1 MKGNEKNLSLAD
13 LPLKTGWRK
22 FLRRK
27 GRDQVVNSRRQEG
40 ESGSG
45 RNRKRSRCDRP
56 SFPHEFCNPV
66 RCLKQ
71 RCLRLTRN
79 TMIFKSEE
87 GTRSKASTG
96 HPKWEMLLPMGRHK
110 YMNYTTYLYTYIC
123 LHVHTCLCMYM
134 HKCTHSRTCTCIPSQ
149 FRIRASFGITTFQSP
164 FQPMDRTG
172 RALSNPWA
180 MHWIKNLCLAGP
192 CHRICQYNFVASTHV
207 RSLNTHFHPYCPG
220 FCLCKI
226 GKPRAILPECSPP
239 PHGPFALSPFSSC
252 CGVSL
257 VTGLE
262 AKMGKGDLRR
272 PRCLA
277 RPLL

>member
-1 MKGNEKNLSLAD
+1 MQARRRCHSAFQVLGEKNSVTHKFYNQDNYTLVMKEAYKHFQVKGNEKNLSLAD

-45 RNRKRSRCDRP
+45 RNRKGSRCDRP

-87 GTRSKASTG
+87 GTGNKASTG
-96 HPKWEMLLPMGRHK
+96 HPKWEMLPMGRHK

-134 HKCTHSRTCTCIPSQ
+134 HKCTQSHMHMHTESVPDPGFIWYNHLSISLSANGPNWQSLVQPLSYALNQESLPSWPM
-149 FRIRASFGITTFQSP
+149 SP
-164 FQPMDRTG
+164 
-172 RALSNPWA
+172 
-180 MHWIKNLCLAGP
+180 NLPIQLC
-192 CHRICQYNFVASTHV
+192 C
-207 RSLNTHFHPYCPG
+207 FHP
-220 FCLCKI
+220 
-226 GKPRAILPECSPP
+226 R
-239 PHGPFALSPFSSC
+239 PFP
-252 CGVSL
+252 
-257 VTGLE
+257 
-262 AKMGKGDLRR
+262 
-272 PRCLA
+272 
-277 RPLL
+277 